1 MASSSG
7 GRIYFQPDKL
17 QRLCQDFIAT
27 HLTQTIAY
35 ETSHDLLELRSDAF
49 LPAETAEGRMKVH
62 VSLWLLMA
70 AKIMLLILIIGRRIS
85 VKKIYWYML
94 PTLSISKFVS
104 TCKLSNFC
112 SSGILQKLVNVLL
125 YVRLIQDRICRVR
138 FLQLVAIP
146 DSGAYLNAYLS

>member
-49 LPAETAEGRMKVH
+49 LPAETAEGRIESFCESWV
-62 VSLWLLMA
+62 A
-70 AKIMLLILIIGRRIS
+70 AG
-85 VKKIYWYML
+85 
-94 PTLSISKFVS
+94 SKNHAS
-104 TCKLSNFC
+104 YTHY
-112 SSGILQKLVNVLL
+112 G
-125 YVRLIQDRICRVR
+125 
-138 FLQLVAIP
+138 
-146 DSGAYLNAYLS
+146 